1 MSNEASTG
9 TEYNGMVVVVPTRNR
24 AQLAMNAVR
33 SVLEQPVENVAVMIS
48 DNSTLEHER
57 EELKAFCDGLPSAG
71 MAASRV
77 RYVRPPEPL
86 PMPDHWDWA
95 SEQALG
101 FYSANHFIY
110 LTDRMMLRNGALQE
124 MVDVAALYPL
134 QVISYNLDRIC
145 DDAMPIRIEQYP
157 ATEKLVEVETLR
169 LSRLFAQGVFHP
181 GLPRMLN
188 CIVPRVVFTHIR
200 QRFGNVFS
208 SIAPDFNFC
217 VRCLDTEDSIL
228 FFDKSLSFH
237 YALNRSLG
245 ASATRAGE
253 KNADNADFT
262 ANLPVDHSTRNYATP
277 IPSLITAV
285 NAAFNEYLIHKQQ
298 TNSPRFFA
306 VDLQPYLA
314 ANALEV
320 NEARDAKLRAAMM
333 SLLTEQGYEE
343 SETQSVPKS
352 VKSLP
357 QILSTLRRA
366 RKKLTS
372 GAQTKSAWLFLA
384 RHLGIKPPGEAEFVF
399 WRLDEALDYARNI
412 SRGNHKPW
420 TIQVEILEGRERL
433 RGGSRA

>member
-1 MSNEASTG
+1 
-9 TEYNGMVVVVPTRNR
+9 MVVVVPTRNR

-48 DNSTLEHER
+48 DNSTLDSER
-57 EELKAFCDGLPSAG
+57 DELAAFCNGLSDP
-71 MAASRV
+71 RV

-86 PMPDHWDWA
+86 AMPAHWEWA
-95 SEQALG
+95 VDQALAS
-101 FYSANHFIY
+101 YSANHFIY
-110 LTDRMMLRNGALQE
+110 LTDRMMVRNGALNE
-124 MVDVAALYPL
+124 MVELAALYPH

-157 ATEKLVEVETLR
+157 ATEKLLEVETLR

-188 CIVPRVVFTHIR
+188 CIVPRAVFARIR
-200 QRFGNVFS
+200 ERFGNVFS

-217 VRCLDTEDSIL
+217 VRCLDVEDSIL
-228 FFDKSLSFH
+228 FFDKSPLFH

-245 ASATRAGE
+245 ASASRGE
-253 KNADNADFT
+253 MTADNADFT
-262 ANLPVDHSTRNYATP
+262 ANLPVDNSIRNYATP
-277 IPSLITAV
+277 VPSLITAV

-298 TNSPRFFA
+298 TNSTRFFD
-306 VDLQPYLA
+306 VDLQHYLA

-320 NEARDAKLRAAMM
+320 NEVRDPELRAEMM
-333 SLLTEQGYEE
+333 ALLTQHGYEE
-343 SETQSVPKS
+343 SAPKS
-352 VKSLP
+352 VKSVSPLMSK
-357 QILSTLRRA
+357 LKRA
-366 RKKLTS
+366 RKRLTS
-372 GAQTKSAWLFLA
+372 GAQTKAAWLFLA
-384 RHLGIKPPGEAEFVF
+384 RHLGIKPPGEVEFEF
-399 WRLDEALDYARNI
+399 WKLSDAIDYARNI

>member
-1 MSNEASTG
+1 MSNEASMSDK
-9 TEYNGMVVVVPTRNR
+9 ENYKGMVVVVPTRNR

-33 SVLEQPVENVAVMIS
+33 SVLEQPVESVAVMIS
-48 DNSTLEHER
+48 DNSTLDSER
-57 EELKAFCDGLPSAG
+57 EELAAFCRTLSD
-71 MAASRV
+71 SRV

-86 PMPDHWDWA
+86 AMPAHWQWA
-95 SEQALG
+95 VEQALDS
-101 FYSANHFIY
+101 YSSNHFIY
-110 LTDRMMLRNGALQE
+110 LTDRMMVRNGALKE
-124 MVDVAALYPL
+124 MVDLAALYPT

-169 LSRLFAQGVFHP
+169 LSRLFSQGVFHP

-188 CIVPRVVFTHIR
+188 CIVPRVVFDRIR
-200 QRFGNVFS
+200 ARFGNVFS

-217 VRCLDTEDSIL
+217 VHCLDIEDSIL
-228 FFDKSLSFH
+228 FFDKSLLFH

-245 ASATRAGE
+245 ASASRGE
-253 KNADNADFT
+253 MTPDNADFT
-262 ANLPVDHSTRNYATP
+262 ANLPVDNSIRNYATP

-298 TNSPRFFA
+298 TNSPRFFD
-306 VDLQPYLA
+306 VDLQNYLA

-320 NEARDAKLRAAMM
+320 NEVRDSNLRAHMLG
-333 SLLTEQGYEE
+333 LLVEHGYQ
-343 SETQSVPKS
+343 QSAPES
-352 VKSLP
+352 VKSPSKL
-357 QILSTLRRA
+357 LSKLRRA
-366 RKKLTS
+366 RKT
-372 GAQTKSAWLFLA
+372 AWLFLA
-384 RHLGIKPPGEAEFVF
+384 RRLGINPPGDLEFEF
-399 WRLDEALDYARNI
+399 WKLSDAIDYARNI

>member
-1 MSNEASTG
+1 MNNEPG
-9 TEYNGMVVVVPTRNR
+9 TSAKYRGIVVVVPTRNR

-48 DNSTLEHER
+48 DNSTLDSER
-57 EELKAFCDGLPSAG
+57 DELAAFCDELSDP
-71 MAASRV
+71 RV

-86 PMPDHWDWA
+86 AMPAHWEWA
-95 SEQALG
+95 IAEALAA
-101 FYSANHFIY
+101 YSSNHFIY
-110 LTDRMMLRNGALQE
+110 LTDRMMVRNGALKE
-124 MVDVAALYPL
+124 IADLAALYPL

-157 ATEKLVEVETLR
+157 ATEKLVEVDSLR

-188 CIVPRVVFTHIR
+188 CIVPRAVFARIR
-200 QRFGNVFS
+200 ERFGNVFS

-228 FFDKSLSFH
+228 FFDKSPLFH

-245 ASATRAGE
+245 ASATRGE
-253 KNADNADFT
+253 MTPDNADFT
-262 ANLPVDHSTRNYATP
+262 ANLPVDNSIRNHATP

-298 TNSPRFFA
+298 TNSPRFFD
-306 VDLQPYLA
+306 VDLQHYLS

-320 NEARDAKLRAAMM
+320 NEVRNPKLRAEMM
-333 SLLTEQGYEE
+333 ALLTEHGYQE
-343 SETQSVPKS
+343 SATESAPKS
-352 VKSLP
+352 DKSLSLV
-357 QILSTLRRA
+357 LSKLRRA

-372 GAQTKSAWLFLA
+372 GAQTKTVWLFLA
-384 RHLGIKPPGEAEFVF
+384 RRLGIKPPGEVEFVF

-433 RGGSRA
+433 RGGSRT

>member
-1 MSNEASTG
+1 MNNEAST
-9 TEYNGMVVVVPTRNR
+9 EAKYQGMVVVIPTRNR

-33 SVLEQPVENVAVMIS
+33 SVLEQAVENVALLIS

-57 EELKAFCDGLPSAG
+57 EELKAFCEGLSDP
-71 MAASRV
+71 RV

-95 SEQALG
+95 SEQALRL
-101 FYSANHFIY
+101 YSANHFIF

-124 MVDVAALYPL
+124 MVDVAGLYPL

-169 LSRLFAQGVFHP
+169 LSHLFAQGVFHP

-188 CIVPRVVFTHIR
+188 CIVPRVVFDRIR

-228 FFDKSLSFH
+228 FFDKSLLFH

-245 ASATRAGE
+245 ASALRGKMTPE
-253 KNADNADFT
+253 HEDFT
-262 ANLPVDHSTRNYATP
+262 ANLPVDNATRNYATP

-285 NAAFNEYLIHKQQ
+285 NAAFNEYLSHKQQ
-298 TNSPRFFA
+298 TNSARFFA
-306 VDLQPYLA
+306 VDLQEYLA

-320 NEARDAKLRAAMM
+320 NEARDPKLRDAMM
-333 SLLTEQGYEE
+333 ALLVEHGYQKSAPE
-343 SETQSVPKS
+343 SAKS
-352 VKSLP
+352 ASKLFSK
-357 QILSTLRRA
+357 LRRA
-366 RKKLTS
+366 PKKLTS
-372 GAQTKSAWLFLA
+372 GAQTKAAWLFLS
-384 RHLGIKPPGEAEFVF
+384 RHLGIKPPGEVEFVF

-412 SRGNHKPW
+412 SRGNLKPW